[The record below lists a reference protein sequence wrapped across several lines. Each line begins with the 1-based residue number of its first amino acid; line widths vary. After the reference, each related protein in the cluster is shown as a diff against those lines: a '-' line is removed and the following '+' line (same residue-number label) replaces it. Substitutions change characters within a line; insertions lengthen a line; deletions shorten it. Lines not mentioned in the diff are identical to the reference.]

1 MRKPALILA
10 ALAALAATWYL
21 ASPYWAQHRLIAALN
36 AGDQAEI
43 ANDVDFPALRASLKD
58 QLDQRI
64 GRDAGD
70 NLFAQMGAAVVASVA
85 DRMVDWLVTPD
96 GLRRLIATGHAEASG
111 DDGGHPVRWHVAYEG
126 VDRFDLVAS
135 PDRPGAQPTRLVF
148 RRQGLSWILSGLILP
163 ETHA

>member
-1 MRKPALILA
+1 MRKSAILLA
-10 ALAALAATWYL
+10 ALVALATVWYL

-43 ANDVDFPALRASLKD
+43 ARDVDFPAVRASLKD

-96 GLRRLIATGHAEASG
+96 GLRRLVATGHAEASG
-111 DDGGHPVRWHVAYEG
+111 DHPDATRWHVAYEG
-126 VDRFDLVAS
+126 IDRFDLVAT
-135 PDRPGAQPTRLVF
+135 PDRAEAQPARLVF
-148 RRQGLSWILSGLILP
+148 HRAGLSWVLSGLVLP
-163 ETHA
+163 ESHG